1 MICEVHSTGAQAS
14 SLTAGSSKSGQK
26 RADWRNFEKNYT
38 SQTADEKPWADLRA
52 LPAGRLGEKAIY
64 LSAAALE
71 LRVESKGAAQRRE
84 EKRASDGGANAAHQ
98 NHPLSSSWST
108 KLTLNEVR
116 KCRIWE
122 TPRRAHLRTYMM
134 ITAALGKYG
143 WRMTTILNNRYH
155 NDLVSNDSAWKYYIM
170 YLYIDLYSLFY
181 LRNAQSA
188 IHDRPF
194 QS

>member
-108 KLTLNEVR
+108 KLTLNEVN
-116 KCRIWE
+116 
-122 TPRRAHLRTYMM
+122 L
-134 ITAALGKYG
+134 
-143 WRMTTILNNRYH
+143 
-155 NDLVSNDSAWKYYIM
+155 DLVRVFMKSEVDWFSGSADISKNVVQDDDFWVQLGATM
-170 YLYIDLYSLFY
+170 LC
-181 LRNAQSA
+181 NAMTDEWPNQ
-188 IHDRPF
+188 
-194 QS
+194 